1 MIARLING
9 FVSFMIIRGVIPDT
23 EDQREIY
30 SYGLELQIYY
40 AIHAAVLL
48 SIGLVFGRAFEME
61 LLLFLF
67 GLIQSNG
74 GGYHANT
81 HGKCLTLMVM
91 GALLFLAL
99 FPLYQRSVPLQIMSV
114 LVGLMAVVCLAP
126 IAHKNHP
133 LNPEKS
139 KAMGK
144 KAKYLACGISL
155 LWCVLSFL
163 SVFPS
168 AQAVI
173 SITMAF
179 SCASMVSAWVKKHVK
194 GKVSLGET

>member
-1 MIARLING
+1 MVPRLINEC
-9 FVSFMIIRGVIPDT
+9 VLFMVNRGAVPDT

-40 AIHAAVLL
+40 LIHAAVLL
-48 SIGLVFGRAFEME
+48 AIGFSFGKAFEVG

-81 HGKCLTLMVM
+81 HGKCLALMVF

-99 FPLYQRSVPLQIMSV
+99 SPLYQDNVPVQMMSV
-114 LVGLMAVVCLAP
+114 LFGLAAVICLAP

-133 LNPEKS
+133 LSPQKS
-139 KAMGK
+139 KAMGR
-144 KAKYLACGISL
+144 KAKYLACGISA
-155 LWCVLSFL
+155 LWCV
-163 SVFPS
+163 
-168 AQAVI
+168 I
-173 SITMAF
+173 SISATWPTAQTVIALTMAL
-179 SCASMVSAWVKKHVK
+179 SGVSMAAAWVKKNLSA
-194 GKVSLGET
+194 G